1 MFQCYCLKTAKD
13 KFKSQSEGIVPN
25 RIMIW
30 QFDPPKKIL
39 SIDEQLPMKA
49 TKDTWSGTISDRQ
62 LSAAEGMKS
71 SA

>member
-1 MFQCYCLKTAKD
+1 LKTAKD

-49 TKDTWSGTISDRQ
+49 TKDTWSGKINVSC
-62 LSAAEGMKS
+62 
-71 SA
+71 